1 MRKHLHYGIMYTNLI
16 GRTDFMAI
24 ELVIFDLDGTL
35 IASLEGIQYSMNK
48 ILNEHS
54 LPLHSLEEYRLFV
67 GKGLK
72 NLVFESLPEN
82 KRSDEDIDYF
92 YKIMMETYDA
102 NYDKYM
108 RLYDGVAELLDYLVD
123 NDYKIAVNTNK
134 NHYITQKI
142 AKAYLND
149 WPFTTIIGSDFGFEK
164 KPDPAAAIH
173 IARQAGVDLKR
184 CLYVGDTGVDIQ
196 TAQNAGMTPVSVTW
210 GFRKKQELEPF
221 NPPYWIDKPSEL
233 INVIKSLDH

>member
-1 MRKHLHYGIMYTNLI
+1 
-16 GRTDFMAI
+16 
-24 ELVIFDLDGTL
+24 
-35 IASLEGIQYSMNK
+35 
-48 ILNEHS
+48 
-54 LPLHSLEEYRLFV
+54 
-67 GKGLK
+67 
-72 NLVFESLPEN
+72 VFKSLPEN

-108 RLYDGVAELLDYLVD
+108 RLYDGIAELLDYLVD
-123 NDYKIAVNTNK
+123 NNYKIAVNTNK

-142 AKAYLND
+142 AKAYLDN

-173 IARQAGVDLKR
+173 IAHQAGVDLKR

-196 TAQNAGMTPVSVTW
+196 TAQNAGMTPVAVTW
-210 GFRKKQELEPF
+210 GFRKRKELEPF
-221 NPPYWIDKPSEL
+221 NPPYWINKPSEL
-233 INVIKSLDH
+233 INLIKSLEH